1 MFDLKGQMLSI
12 CIDILMSNWS
22 FRSLF
27 SEIWENGDYY
37 NTSRKKSFNQCKIDI
52 WASRNDMFVW
62 CRSLSKMELFFSF
75 YIKTQFLPR
84 CQSIHTP
91 LFSLPQHILFF
102 KFESFLTKMT
112 WWGLDLQ
119 ASPRTN
125 LLFFI
130 MTEAFEFVLVQFL

>member
-1 MFDLKGQMLSI
+1 
-12 CIDILMSNWS
+12 
-22 FRSLF
+22 
-27 SEIWENGDYY
+27 
-37 NTSRKKSFNQCKIDI
+37 
-52 WASRNDMFVW
+52 MFVW
-62 CRSLSKMELFFSF
+62 CWSFSNMELFFSF
-75 YIKTQFLPR
+75 YIKTQLLPR

-102 KFESFLTKMT
+102 KFESFLTKIT

-130 MTEAFEFVLVQFL
+130 MTEAFEFVLVQFLWRDYISYNIGLVPFRKVFLFFKFIWHRKNYESKIKHEWIVWWWT